1 MYLLLY
7 SAETQNDDHCWGSQ
21 TDRSKNVY
29 AQLLKRWPKTSY
41 RQTSFHFDRF
51 SIFHLLS
58 AENFFITNLE
68 SDNRTM
74 SPHKVGPKSQH
85 LLLISDNC
93 AIYFITFSQL
103 KYVTSLKWVRSSSS
117 MTLNSNPN
125 PTWSF
130 STQPWTVAPLRQLT
144 DGRMEAAAKACD
156 MASHFLF
163 SALEVVH
170 HLMVLWASAG
180 AETKH
185 TFTFK
190 PQ

>member
-21 TDRSKNVY
+21 TGRSKNVH
-29 AQLLKRWPKTSY
+29 AQLLKRWPKTSD
-41 RQTSFHFDRF
+41 RQAFISTGSV
-51 SIFHLLS
+51 FHLLS
-58 AENFFITNLE
+58 AENLFITNLE
-68 SDNRTM
+68 SDNRTI
-74 SPHKVGPKSQH
+74 SSHKVGHKSQH

-93 AIYFITFSQL
+93 AICFITFSQI
-103 KYVTSLKWVRSSSS
+103 KYVTSLKWVRSSSN

-130 STQPWTVAPLRQLT
+130 WTQPWTVDSLTQLT

-156 MASHFLF
+156 MASHFLC
-163 SALEVVH
+163 SAFEVVH
-170 HLMVLWASAG
+170 HLMVLWASTG
-180 AETKH
+180 TETKQ
-185 TFTFK
+185 TFIFK